1 MKGAPRRQAGHGT
14 RREMSVPLAPKRSCC
29 AQLQDNRK
37 GARNENEGLLGPGD
51 TNANQVVVG
60 VSPSPDASDGAGN
73 GASSTRFHKESHQ
86 VQGFGTGPQA
96 GPAGRRDLRVPSA
109 SRGEASEERAAQP
122 GTAPLQAPR
131 GGQGVSLAGWRNVL
145 GEAGPD
151 VSAERGANIPRHVR
165 KDKVAKTLDNEELRR
180 HALDR
185 ASGWAAALDAVPGS
199 LARQLPPPAP
209 LDTTA
214 APGHVP
220 AGGEGPQKSGTAHS
234 PWTAFPPADSASEGK
249 GVRPPK
255 PSTSETKETPCAE
268 PPAPRGHAPE
278 ASRQST
284 RPAPPERAPPAASA
298 SQDVPSKPDARSGQ
312 GSGEPKPEL
321 TCGATRE
328 SASVP
333 AGGPECPKRD
343 GVLPLERR
351 ELAGEAQPEA
361 AAAAPGGLPHSGLP
375 LPGVGRDGGEQDE
388 GALPLGEQGSLQPTL
403 RRGPAPVGAAE
414 DQSLSEMS
422 PSAARKLGDSPS
434 SGTSPRGAHV
444 AFIPDA
450 PTDSR
455 PSRGS
460 QQEGALASEQ
470 ASASASSVGER
481 KAGVPDPLG
490 PAGSSTEAGEGKEVT
505 TSVAETRNLLEN
517 ALKTEST
524 PVGADS
530 LPSVPAPL
538 HPAMTQEPT
547 PPGTSPRGASV
558 LSVDAGLPTAAPA
571 PTDSA
576 WLPSTCPKV
585 PDKNA
590 CPAGVPRP
598 VPTHSEDLPSSQAGL
613 EEQQAEQ
620 AAARTEARPV
630 ILPKPKHVRPKI
642 ITYIRRSPQAL
653 GQVDASLV
661 PVGLP
666 CALPACDMPLP
677 KEEKVAVGD
686 LKSATSLYEKFK
698 PDLQKPRV
706 FSPGLVVSGIKPPGH
721 HFGQMSEKFL
731 QEVRGCHPG
740 TVYRSSVPTVGHVF
754 SMSHENRAS
763 SLGKLWIR
771 VGALVQKW
779 VFVTEEVVDK
789 WVCLWLET

>member
-1 MKGAPRRQAGHGT
+1 
-14 RREMSVPLAPKRSCC
+14 
-29 AQLQDNRK
+29 
-37 GARNENEGLLGPGD
+37 
-51 TNANQVVVG
+51 
-60 VSPSPDASDGAGN
+60 
-73 GASSTRFHKESHQ
+73 
-86 VQGFGTGPQA
+86 
-96 GPAGRRDLRVPSA
+96 
-109 SRGEASEERAAQP
+109 
-122 GTAPLQAPR
+122 
-131 GGQGVSLAGWRNVL
+131 
-145 GEAGPD
+145 
-151 VSAERGANIPRHVR
+151 
-165 KDKVAKTLDNEELRR
+165 
-180 HALDR
+180 
-185 ASGWAAALDAVPGS
+185 
-199 LARQLPPPAP
+199 
-209 LDTTA
+209 
-214 APGHVP
+214 
-220 AGGEGPQKSGTAHS
+220 
-234 PWTAFPPADSASEGK
+234 
-249 GVRPPK
+249 
-255 PSTSETKETPCAE
+255 
-268 PPAPRGHAPE
+268 
-278 ASRQST
+278 
-284 RPAPPERAPPAASA
+284 
-298 SQDVPSKPDARSGQ
+298 
-312 GSGEPKPEL
+312 
-321 TCGATRE
+321 
-328 SASVP
+328 
-333 AGGPECPKRD
+333 
-343 GVLPLERR
+343 
-351 ELAGEAQPEA
+351 
-361 AAAAPGGLPHSGLP
+361 
-375 LPGVGRDGGEQDE
+375 
-388 GALPLGEQGSLQPTL
+388 
-403 RRGPAPVGAAE
+403 
-414 DQSLSEMS
+414 MS

-731 QEVRGCHPG
+731 QEVAERPGKEEFCSPPYAHYEVPPPFYRSAMLLKPQLGLGAMSRLPSAKSRILIASQRSSASAIHPPG
-740 TVYRSSVPTVGHVF
+740 PIATAASLYNSDPADLKKASAPNAAKSSLPKSGLRPPGYSRLPAAKLAAFGFVRSSSVSSVPSTA
-754 SMSHENRAS
+754 SADSTQPEPSRLANRKR
-763 SLGKLWIR
+763 GGGR
-771 VGALVQKW
+771 GG
-779 VFVTEEVVDK
+779 
-789 WVCLWLET
+789 